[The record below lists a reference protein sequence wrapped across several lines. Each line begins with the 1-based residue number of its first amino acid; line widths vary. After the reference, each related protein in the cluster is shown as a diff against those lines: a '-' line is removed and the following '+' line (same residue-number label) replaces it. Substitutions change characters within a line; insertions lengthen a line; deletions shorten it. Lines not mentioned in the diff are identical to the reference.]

1 MDEETLLTAEELA
14 SFLRTTTQTI
24 YNSIHKGLEG
34 SHIPRSISIGR
45 RRLWLKSEVLAW
57 VRSIESGDCHSYR
70 DDLSPLPPRI
80 RRV

>member
-1 MDEETLLTAEELA
+1 MDDETLLTAEELA
-14 SFLRTTTQTI
+14 SFLRTSRQNI

-34 SHIPRSISIGR
+34 SHIPKSISIGR

-57 VRSIESGDCHSYR
+57 VRAEDNGNCHSHR
-70 DDLSPLPPRI
+70 EGFSPLTPQI